1 MRRINSWTSS
11 LEDCV
16 SCVLVLMEGLSGYV
30 RGHCADLLLD
40 GVSVV
45 VSLLNV
51 RRAVGLA
58 SNVDGVGSCAVE
70 GLLKSDQE
78 LAGRGR
84 GHGARHIDVYC
95 W

>member
-1 MRRINSWTSS
+1 MGRLAEN
-11 LEDCV
+11 
-16 SCVLVLMEGLSGYV
+16 V
-30 RGHCADLLLD
+30 RSHGADLLFD
-40 GVSVV
+40 SVSVV
-45 VSLLNV
+45 VSLLDV
-51 RRAVGLA
+51 GRTVGLA

-84 GHGARHIDVYC
+84 GHGARHIDVCC

>member
-1 MRRINSWTSS
+1 
-11 LEDCV
+11 
-16 SCVLVLMEGLSGYV
+16 
-30 RGHCADLLLD
+30 
-40 GVSVV
+40 VV
-45 VSLLNV
+45 VSLLDV
-51 RRAVGLA
+51 GRTVGLA

-84 GHGARHIDVYC
+84 GHGARHIDVCC